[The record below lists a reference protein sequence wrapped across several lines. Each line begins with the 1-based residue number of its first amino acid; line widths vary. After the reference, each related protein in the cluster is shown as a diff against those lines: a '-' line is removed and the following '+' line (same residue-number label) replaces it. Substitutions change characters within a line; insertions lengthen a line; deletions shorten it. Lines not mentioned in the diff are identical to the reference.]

1 MKRYRT
7 IVIDGK
13 KLFRIL
19 KILLWGI
26 IGFVLISVI
35 STNLSPMETQN
46 TVMEDTK
53 FVQKISSAFFNA
65 KIFNSS
71 KIIAQEI
78 PYINSVNKSGINP
91 NNEEIPPTP
100 PTETK
105 SPQPIEP
112 EPSEIYIKPEN
123 RREIREVDLSP
134 LKLGKEGV
142 VIGNDTSFEV
152 DVQEFLSEAP
162 NIDMK
167 NNGPKVLIIHTHGTE
182 AYAYEGLNYYDKTE
196 GDRSD
201 DNSKNVIKAGE
212 IITDIFNKKGI
223 ETIHDTTQH
232 DVPSFNGSYA
242 SSLKAINKY
251 KEEYPGIQVILDIHR
266 DSIVYK
272 DEVKAKPVTEINGQ
286 KSAQLMF
293 VVGTN
298 QKGLEHPNW
307 RENLRT
313 AIHFQKA
320 INERYPT
327 LMRHI
332 NLRKERFNGHT
343 SNASLIIETGS
354 SGNTL
359 SEALYGLSLAAE
371 CIADY
376 LNELR
381 S

>member
-13 KLFRIL
+13 KLFKIL

-35 STNLSPMETQN
+35 STNLSPIETPN
-46 TVMEDTK
+46 TVMEDTR
-53 FVQKISSAFFNA
+53 FIQKICSVFFNA

-71 KIIAQEI
+71 KIIAQEL
-78 PYINSVNKSGINP
+78 PYINSINKSGINLS
-91 NNEEIPPTP
+91 NEEIPPTP
-100 PTETK
+100 PTETE

-112 EPSEIYIKPEN
+112 ETDEIYIKPEN

-142 VIGNDTSFEV
+142 VLGNDTSYEV
-152 DVQEFLSEAP
+152 DIEDFLSESP

-167 NNGPKVLIIHTHGTE
+167 SNGPKVLIIHTHGTE

-223 ETIHDTTQH
+223 ETLHDTTQH

-251 KEEYPGIQVILDIHR
+251 KEEYPSIQVILDIHR

-320 INERYPT
+320 INERYPA

-376 LNELR
+376 LIELQ